1 MRNPYIKTDLRDWST
16 FQMGQNILSRDAHS
30 GNKTIKKKKDFGSDS
45 LKVRKVIT
53 VGAVSGAG
61 CVHGL
66 SRLGG

>member
-1 MRNPYIKTDLRDWST
+1 
-16 FQMGQNILSRDAHS
+16 MGPNILSRDAHL
-30 GNKTIKKKKDFGSDS
+30 GNKTIKKKKKDFGSDS

-53 VGAVSGAG
+53 VGAMSGAG

>member
-1 MRNPYIKTDLRDWST
+1 
-16 FQMGQNILSRDAHS
+16 MGQHILSRDAHS

>member
-1 MRNPYIKTDLRDWST
+1 
-16 FQMGQNILSRDAHS
+16 MGQNILSRDAHS
-30 GNKTIKKKKDFGSDS
+30 GNKTIKKKKKKDFGSGS

-53 VGAVSGAG
+53 VGAVSGVG